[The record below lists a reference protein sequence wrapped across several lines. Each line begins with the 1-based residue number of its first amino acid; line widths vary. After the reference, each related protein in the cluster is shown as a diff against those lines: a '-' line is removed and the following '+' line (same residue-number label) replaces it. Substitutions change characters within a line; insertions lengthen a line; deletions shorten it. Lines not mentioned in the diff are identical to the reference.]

1 MEEKTRYKV
10 HITFTSPLWAN
21 LSVSVIGIVMGV
33 LCFIAGIG
41 YFSSASGNAAQVWLG
56 IFYLLGGAAMLAIGI
71 IGVLK
76 AKSDMRGSV
85 IASFGQGLAYC
96 LLSAIT
102 NFILAGL
109 YSSIKDDYLYYYGV
123 DLTFTIIMSISVG
136 LLYLFIAVMEGRAM
150 LKLKHNEEP
159 GGVALA
165 GNLLFL
171 ILVVV
176 AFILS
181 LTGGLQESTAL
192 SIAMYLIIIAMATF
206 LVIIAKKTDV
216 FSQRKVVS
224 DPLPDPEEELE
235 EKENLSETEKAD
247 ILFEYKELLE
257 EGLITREEF
266 DKKKKEILG

>member
-21 LSVSVIGIVMGV
+21 LSVS
-33 LCFIAGIG
+33 
-41 YFSSASGNAAQVWLG
+41 
-56 IFYLLGGAAMLAIGI
+56 I

-109 YSSIKDDYLYYYGV
+109 YSSIKDDYLYYYGD

-216 FSQRKVVS
+216 FSQRKVIS
-224 DPLPDPEEELE
+224 DPLPDPKEEPEE
-235 EKENLSETEKAD
+235 EKENLSEMEKAD